1 MAFDIN
7 NSPGPI
13 PTDYFRNWWI
23 FTGPANN
30 PNGLR
35 GSKFLEWYNRKYGGL
50 RPLSEKTGDRNA
62 IMKNR
67 FFDNWWAFDRFD
79 TENEFSSFAPESSL
93 GNYDF
98 SATYG
103 EQKLPPL
110 KADVPNTI
118 IPRKKQDNI
127 VENNSLSEQTSDIDI
142 PLGDT
147 QYFPTGFDFL
157 PGSNTQQAKAFDG
170 NTQSAVDTFGNSTP
184 INNSQLNNPT
194 NQIINQAYKRKAGL
208 NFDHILAST
217 IGKNLLTGISNY
229 STNSQENAIKQYNQ
243 SKFNPLNYLPYT
255 PNNSKQALYGMAE
268 GGTFSGEFLS
278 NFTKSFFNPE
288 EEASSAPT
296 PEPIKTKKVKNQK
309 PEDVE
314 ETPIDFTLK
323 EDNTVKSDSPGFVF
337 TVPNGT
343 TKTST
348 TLPKETIDKITPE
361 SPVGFVDYLKHQQG
375 ARGASLIIE
384 SMTTGKPLPR
394 SIVKNMKAN
403 VGSDFQ
409 GDLTP
414 ENFYNYWKTKY
425 ESKFLTANARVT
437 EYDDIFKKVAEE
449 TNVPMQVL
457 KTFAEMESGM
467 NPKAKNKSHI
477 GMMQIS
483 KDLGKS
489 FGVAD
494 LTDPYQNILA
504 AAKYIN
510 QNRQYA
516 EGGEVGCPP
525 GKIWNEKLKRCV
537 DASERNIIETLSQF
551 IPGYEQF
558 LDYKDILQGAAT
570 GNKQMMNRGIVG
582 MSSPLSGKALS
593 GVLDY
598 FTEKVEGKE
607 KADYNAG
614 KREDI
619 INNGPAFNKALFEK
633 YGYGG
638 YDKWVADGK
647 PSLNVYDEGGPIDG
661 INKYQQ
667 FYNEY
672 LKSSAYKDRLIG
684 QGYTKEKADQVIK
697 DRLANLNNTKLKLT
711 DERSSAINQGYITV
725 NPNEGNVDEIAAH
738 EYSHKVG
745 ASGVKYVPDG
755 NPNLALNDNELNLL
769 NKFNNVKSARN
780 KHLTNPYEAKAD
792 IDALRFLM
800 QDNWI
805 QNPDEKINVETLKKA
820 LSHDKIKNTTISER
834 LQKRYKLEDLTELL
848 NSLASNNNNES
859 PLIAK
864 FGGKMKSYK
873 LGGTYEVDDSEYERL
888 RKLGYEIE
896 IIK

>member
-13 PTDYFRNWWI
+13 PTDYFRNWWSLH
-23 FTGPANN
+23 GPASN

-50 RPLSEKTGDRNA
+50 RPLSEKTEDRNA
-62 IMKNR
+62 IMKDR

-79 TENEFSSFAPESSL
+79 TENEFSSFAHESSL

-127 VENNSLSEQTSDIDI
+127 VENNGLSEQTSDIDI

-170 NTQSAVDTFGNSTP
+170 NTQSAVDTFGNNTP
-184 INNSQLNNPT
+184 INNSQSNKST
-194 NQIINQAYKRKAGL
+194 NQTINQTNKRKFGL

-288 EEASSAPT
+288 EEAAAAPT

-323 EDNTVKSDSPGFVF
+323 EDSTVKSDSPGIIF
-337 TVPNGT
+337 TVPNGA

-384 SMTTGKPLPR
+384 SMTTGKPLPN
-394 SIVKNMKAN
+394 SIIKNMKAN

-437 EYDDIFKKVAEE
+437 EYDDVFKKVAEE

-457 KTFAEMESGM
+457 KTFAEIESGM

-494 LTDPYQNILA
+494 LTDPYQNVLA

-516 EGGEVGCPP
+516 
-525 GKIWNEKLKRCV
+525 
-537 DASERNIIETLSQF
+537 
-551 IPGYEQF
+551 
-558 LDYKDILQGAAT
+558 
-570 GNKQMMNRGIVG
+570 
-582 MSSPLSGKALS
+582 
-593 GVLDY
+593 
-598 FTEKVEGKE
+598 
-607 KADYNAG
+607 
-614 KREDI
+614 
-619 INNGPAFNKALFEK
+619 
-633 YGYGG
+633 
-638 YDKWVADGK
+638 
-647 PSLNVYDEGGPIDG
+647 EGGPIDG

-684 QGYTKEKADQVIK
+684 QGYTKEKAEQAIK